1 MNLKSIF
8 ILSLFT
14 ISFVF
19 TAHFAATA
27 RAADAEDG
35 FKPIFNGKDLDGWDG
50 NPDFWSVK
58 DGAITG
64 QTTKEKPTR
73 GNTFIVWRQGELDDF
88 ELRLDYK
95 IIGGNSGIQYRSFK
109 ADGPD
114 EWRIGG
120 YQADFEAGD
129 TFSGICYGERFRG
142 ILSLRGK
149 KTILTVG
156 DDGKLKKEVEDFAKD
171 ADIAKAIKKEDWNS
185 YRIVA
190 RNFNLT
196 HYINGVKTTQVIDRD
211 RKTRRAEGLLAL
223 QLHAGPPM
231 NVQFKNI
238 RIKELTKR
246 NRNETNTKKG
256 ENKNK

>member
-1 MNLKSIF
+1 MKKTITTLGLAALVFVGQAVAAEKGFETIFDGKTLK
-8 ILSLFT
+8 
-14 ISFVF
+14 
-19 TAHFAATA
+19 
-27 RAADAEDG
+27 G
-35 FKPIFNGKDLDGWDG
+35 WNGDPK
-50 NPDFWSVK
+50 FWSVK

-64 QTTKEKPTR
+64 KTTKENPTK
-73 GNTFIVWRQGELDDF
+73 GNTFIIWDGKTGNFD
-88 ELRLDYK
+88 LRLDYK

-149 KTILTVG
+149 KTTLTVG

-190 RNFNLT
+190 RNFSLT

-211 RKTRRAEGLLAL
+211 RKTRRADGLLAL

-238 RIKELTKR
+238 RIKELQKR
-246 NRNETNTKKG
+246 NRNEANTKKS

>member
-1 MNLKSIF
+1 MKKTITTLGLAALVFVGQAVAAEKGFETIFDGKTLK
-8 ILSLFT
+8 
-14 ISFVF
+14 
-19 TAHFAATA
+19 
-27 RAADAEDG
+27 G
-35 FKPIFNGKDLDGWDG
+35 WNGDPK
-50 NPDFWSVK
+50 FWSVK
-58 DGAITG
+58 DAAITG
-64 QTTKEKPTR
+64 KTTKENPTK
-73 GNTFIVWRQGELDDF
+73 GNTFIIWEGKTGNFD
-88 ELRLDYK
+88 LRLDYK

-149 KTILTVG
+149 KTTLTVG

-190 RNFNLT
+190 RNFSLT

-238 RIKELTKR
+238 RIKELQKR
-246 NRNETNTKKG
+246 NRNEANTKKS

>member
-1 MNLKSIF
+1 MKKIITTMGLAA
-8 ILSLFT
+8 
-14 ISFVF
+14 FVF
-19 TAHFAATA
+19 AGQAVAA
-27 RAADAEDG
+27 EKGFEKIFDG
-35 FKPIFNGKDLDGWDG
+35 KTLKGWNG
-50 NPDFWSVK
+50 NPKFWSVQ

-64 QTTKEKPTR
+64 QTTKENPTK
-73 GNTFIVWRQGELDDF
+73 GNTFIIWEGKTGNFD
-88 ELRLDYK
+88 LRLDYK

-149 KTILTVG
+149 KTTLTVG
-156 DDGKLKKEVEDFAKD
+156 DDGKLKKEVEEFAKD

-196 HYINGVKTTQVIDRD
+196 HYINDVKTTQVVDHD
-211 RKTRRAEGLLAL
+211 RKTRRADGLLAL

-231 NVQFKNI
+231 TVQFKNI
-238 RIKELTKR
+238 RIKELPKR
-246 NRNETNTKKG
+246 ARKAGNAKEGSN
-256 ENKNK
+256 NKNK

>member
-1 MNLKSIF
+1 MKKTITTLGLAALVFVGQAVAAEKGFETIFDGKTLK
-8 ILSLFT
+8 
-14 ISFVF
+14 
-19 TAHFAATA
+19 
-27 RAADAEDG
+27 G
-35 FKPIFNGKDLDGWDG
+35 WNGDPK
-50 NPDFWSVK
+50 FWSVK

-64 QTTKEKPTR
+64 KTTKENPTK
-73 GNTFIVWRQGELDDF
+73 GNTFIIWEGKTGNFD
-88 ELRLDYK
+88 LRLDYK
-95 IIGGNSGIQYRSFK
+95 IIGGNSGIKYRSFK

-149 KTILTVG
+149 KTTLTVG
-156 DDGKLKKEVEDFAKD
+156 DDGKLKKEVEEFAKD

-196 HYINGVKTTQVIDRD
+196 HYINDVKTTQVVDHD
-211 RKTRRAEGLLAL
+211 RKTRRADGLLAL

-231 NVQFKNI
+231 TVQFKNI
-238 RIKELTKR
+238 RIKELPKR
-246 NRNETNTKKG
+246 ARKAGNAKEGSN
-256 ENKNK
+256 NKNK

>member
-1 MNLKSIF
+1 MKKNMTILGLAALVFAFAGQALAADLGKGFKSIF
-8 ILSLFT
+8 
-14 ISFVF
+14 
-19 TAHFAATA
+19 
-27 RAADAEDG
+27 DG
-35 FKPIFNGKDLDGWDG
+35 KTLKGWNGDPK
-50 NPDFWSVK
+50 FWSVQ

-64 QTTKEKPTR
+64 KTTKENPTK
-73 GNTFIVWRQGELDDF
+73 GNTFIIWEGKTGNFD
-88 ELRLDYK
+88 LRLDYK

-190 RNFNLT
+190 RNFTLT

-238 RIKELTKR
+238 RIKELPKR

>member
-1 MNLKSIF
+1 MKKNMTILGLAALVFAFAGQALAADAGKGFKSIF
-8 ILSLFT
+8 
-14 ISFVF
+14 
-19 TAHFAATA
+19 
-27 RAADAEDG
+27 DG
-35 FKPIFNGKDLDGWDG
+35 KTLKGWNGDPK
-50 NPDFWSVK
+50 FWSVQ

-64 QTTKEKPTR
+64 KTTKENPTK
-73 GNTFIVWRQGELDDF
+73 GNTFIIWEGKTGNFD
-88 ELRLDYK
+88 LRLDYK

-149 KTILTVG
+149 KTTLTVG
-156 DDGKLKKEVEDFAKD
+156 DDGKLKKEVEEFAKD

-238 RIKELTKR
+238 RIKELPKR
-246 NRNETNTKKG
+246 NRNETNTKKSG
-256 ENKNK
+256 NKNK

>member
-1 MNLKSIF
+1 MKKNMTILGLAALVFAFAGQALAADAGKGFKSIF
-8 ILSLFT
+8 
-14 ISFVF
+14 
-19 TAHFAATA
+19 
-27 RAADAEDG
+27 DG
-35 FKPIFNGKDLDGWDG
+35 KTLKGWNGDPK
-50 NPDFWSVK
+50 FWSVQ

-64 QTTKEKPTR
+64 KTTKENPTK
-73 GNTFIVWRQGELDDF
+73 GNTFIIWEGKTGNFD
-88 ELRLDYK
+88 LRLDYK

-149 KTILTVG
+149 KTTLTVG
-156 DDGKLKKEVEDFAKD
+156 DDGKLKKEVEEFAKD

-190 RNFNLT
+190 RNFNLS
-196 HYINGVKTTQVIDRD
+196 HYINDVKTTQVVDHD
-211 RKTRRAEGLLAL
+211 RKTRRADGLLAL

-231 NVQFKNI
+231 TVQFKNI
-238 RIKELTKR
+238 RIKELPKR
-246 NRNETNTKKG
+246 ARKAGNAK
-256 ENKNK
+256 

>member
-1 MNLKSIF
+1 MKKIITTMGLAA
-8 ILSLFT
+8 
-14 ISFVF
+14 FVF
-19 TAHFAATA
+19 SGQAFAA
-27 RAADAEDG
+27 EKGFGKIFDG
-35 FKPIFNGKDLDGWDG
+35 KTLKGWNG
-50 NPDFWSVK
+50 NPKFWSVK

-64 QTTKEKPTR
+64 QTTKDNPTK
-73 GNTFIVWRQGELDDF
+73 GNTFIIWEGKTGDF
-88 ELRLDYK
+88 DLRLDYK

-149 KTILTVG
+149 KTTLTVG
-156 DDGKLKKEVEDFAKD
+156 DDGKLKKEVEEFSKD

-196 HYINGVKTTQVIDRD
+196 HYINDVKTTQVVDRD
-211 RKTRRAEGLLAL
+211 RKTRRADGLLAL

-231 NVQFKNI
+231 TVQFKNI
-238 RIKELTKR
+238 RIKELPKR
-246 NRNETNTKKG
+246 ARKAGNAKKG
-256 ENKNK
+256 SNNKNK

>member
-1 MNLKSIF
+1 MKKIITTMGLAAFVLAGQAVAAEKGFEKIFDGKTLK
-8 ILSLFT
+8 
-14 ISFVF
+14 
-19 TAHFAATA
+19 
-27 RAADAEDG
+27 
-35 FKPIFNGKDLDGWDG
+35 GWNG
-50 NPDFWSVK
+50 NPKFWSVK

-64 QTTKEKPTR
+64 QTTKENPTK
-73 GNTFIVWRQGELDDF
+73 GNTFIIWEGKTGNFD
-88 ELRLDYK
+88 LRLDYK

-149 KTILTVG
+149 KTTLTVG
-156 DDGKLKKEVEDFAKD
+156 DDGKLKKEVEEFAKD

-196 HYINGVKTTQVIDRD
+196 HYINDVKTTQVVDHD
-211 RKTRRAEGLLAL
+211 RKTRRADGLLAL

-231 NVQFKNI
+231 TVQFKNI
-238 RIKELTKR
+238 RIKELPKR
-246 NRNETNTKKG
+246 ARKAGNAKEGSN
-256 ENKNK
+256 NKNK

>member
-1 MNLKSIF
+1 MTILGLAALVFAFAGQALAADAGKGFKSIF
-8 ILSLFT
+8 
-14 ISFVF
+14 
-19 TAHFAATA
+19 
-27 RAADAEDG
+27 DG
-35 FKPIFNGKDLDGWDG
+35 KTLKGWNGDPK
-50 NPDFWSVK
+50 FWSVQ

-64 QTTKEKPTR
+64 KTTKENPTK
-73 GNTFIVWRQGELDDF
+73 GNTFIIWEGKTGNFD
-88 ELRLDYK
+88 LRLDYK

-238 RIKELTKR
+238 RIKELPKR
-246 NRNETNTKKG
+246 NRNETNTKKSG
-256 ENKNK
+256 NKNK

>member
-1 MNLKSIF
+1 MKKIITTMGLAA
-8 ILSLFT
+8 
-14 ISFVF
+14 FVF
-19 TAHFAATA
+19 AGQAVAA
-27 RAADAEDG
+27 EKGFEKIFDG
-35 FKPIFNGKDLDGWDG
+35 KTLKGWNG
-50 NPDFWSVK
+50 NPKFWSVK

-64 QTTKEKPTR
+64 QTTKENPTK
-73 GNTFIVWRQGELDDF
+73 GNTFIIWEGKTGDF
-88 ELRLDYK
+88 DLRLDYK

-149 KTILTVG
+149 KTTLTVG
-156 DDGKLKKEVEDFAKD
+156 DDGKLKKEVEEFSKD

-196 HYINGVKTTQVIDRD
+196 HYINDVKTTQVVDHD
-211 RKTRRAEGLLAL
+211 KKTRRADGLLAL

-231 NVQFKNI
+231 TVQFKNI
-238 RIKELTKR
+238 RIKELPKR
-246 NRNETNTKKG
+246 ARKAGNAKEGSN
-256 ENKNK
+256 NKNK

>member
-1 MNLKSIF
+1 MKKNMTILGLAALVFAFAGQALAADAGKGFKSIF
-8 ILSLFT
+8 
-14 ISFVF
+14 
-19 TAHFAATA
+19 
-27 RAADAEDG
+27 DG
-35 FKPIFNGKDLDGWDG
+35 KTLKGWNGDPK
-50 NPDFWSVK
+50 FWSVQ

-64 QTTKEKPTR
+64 KTTKENPTK
-73 GNTFIVWRQGELDDF
+73 GNTFIIWEGKTGNFD
-88 ELRLDYK
+88 LRLDYK

-156 DDGKLKKEVEDFAKD
+156 EDGKLKKEVEDFAKD
-171 ADIAKAIKKEDWNS
+171 ADIAKAIKKEAWNS

-238 RIKELTKR
+238 RIKELPKR

>member
-1 MNLKSIF
+1 MKKIITTMGLAA
-8 ILSLFT
+8 
-14 ISFVF
+14 FVF
-19 TAHFAATA
+19 AGQAVAAEK
-27 RAADAEDG
+27 DFKKIFDG
-35 FKPIFNGKDLDGWDG
+35 KTLKGWNG
-50 NPDFWSVK
+50 NPKFWSVK
-58 DGAITG
+58 DGAMTG
-64 QTTKEKPTR
+64 QTTKENPTK
-73 GNTFIVWRQGELDDF
+73 GNTFIIWEGKTGDF
-88 ELRLDYK
+88 DLRLDYK

-129 TFSGICYGERFRG
+129 TYSGICYGERFRG

-149 KTILTVG
+149 KTTLTVG
-156 DDGKLKKEVEDFAKD
+156 DDGKLKKEVEEFAKD

-196 HYINGVKTTQVIDRD
+196 HYINDVKTTQVVERD
-211 RKTRRAEGLLAL
+211 RKTRRADGLLAL

-231 NVQFKNI
+231 TVHFKNI
-238 RIKELTKR
+238 RIKALPKR
-246 NRNETNTKKG
+246 AR
-256 ENKNK
+256 

>member
-1 MNLKSIF
+1 MTILGLAALVFAFAGQALAADAGKGFKSIF
-8 ILSLFT
+8 AGKTLK
-14 ISFVF
+14 
-19 TAHFAATA
+19 
-27 RAADAEDG
+27 G
-35 FKPIFNGKDLDGWDG
+35 WNGDPK
-50 NPDFWSVK
+50 FWSVQ
-58 DGAITG
+58 DGDISG
-64 QTTKEKPTR
+64 KTTKENPTK
-73 GNTFIVWRQGELDDF
+73 GNTFIIWEGKPGNFD
-88 ELRLDYK
+88 LRLDYK

-238 RIKELTKR
+238 RIKELPKR

>member
-1 MNLKSIF
+1 MKKIITTMGLAAFVLAGQAVAAEKGFEKIFDGKTLK
-8 ILSLFT
+8 
-14 ISFVF
+14 
-19 TAHFAATA
+19 
-27 RAADAEDG
+27 
-35 FKPIFNGKDLDGWDG
+35 GWNG
-50 NPDFWSVK
+50 NPKLWSVK

-64 QTTKEKPTR
+64 QTTKENPTK
-73 GNTFIVWRQGELDDF
+73 GNTFIIWEGKTGNFD
-88 ELRLDYK
+88 LRLDYK

-129 TFSGICYGERFRG
+129 TYSGICYGERFRG

-149 KTILTVG
+149 KTTLTVG
-156 DDGKLKKEVEDFAKD
+156 DDGKLKKEVEEFAKD

-196 HYINGVKTTQVIDRD
+196 HYINDVKTTQVVDRD
-211 RKTRRAEGLLAL
+211 TKTRRADGLLAL

-231 NVQFKNI
+231 TVQFKNI
-238 RIKELTKR
+238 RIKELPKR
-246 NRNETNTKKG
+246 ARKAGNAKEGSN
-256 ENKNK
+256 NKNK

>member
-1 MNLKSIF
+1 MTILGLAALVFAFAGQALAADLGKGFKSIF
-8 ILSLFT
+8 
-14 ISFVF
+14 
-19 TAHFAATA
+19 
-27 RAADAEDG
+27 DG
-35 FKPIFNGKDLDGWDG
+35 KTLKGWNGDPK
-50 NPDFWSVK
+50 FWSVQ

-64 QTTKEKPTR
+64 KTTKENPTK
-73 GNTFIVWRQGELDDF
+73 GNTFIIWEGKTGNFD
-88 ELRLDYK
+88 LRLDYK

-238 RIKELTKR
+238 RIKELPKR

>member
-1 MNLKSIF
+1 MTILGLAALVFAFAGQALAADLGKGFKSIF
-8 ILSLFT
+8 
-14 ISFVF
+14 
-19 TAHFAATA
+19 
-27 RAADAEDG
+27 DG
-35 FKPIFNGKDLDGWDG
+35 KTLKGWNGDPK
-50 NPDFWSVK
+50 FWSIQ

-64 QTTKEKPTR
+64 KTTKENPTK
-73 GNTFIVWRQGELDDF
+73 GNTFIIWEGKTGNFD
-88 ELRLDYK
+88 LRLDYK

-238 RIKELTKR
+238 RIKELPKR

>member
-1 MNLKSIF
+1 MKKNMTILGLAALVFAFAGQALAADAGKGFKSIF
-8 ILSLFT
+8 
-14 ISFVF
+14 
-19 TAHFAATA
+19 
-27 RAADAEDG
+27 DG
-35 FKPIFNGKDLDGWDG
+35 KTLKGWNGDPK
-50 NPDFWSVK
+50 FWSVQ

-64 QTTKEKPTR
+64 KTTKENPTK
-73 GNTFIVWRQGELDDF
+73 GNTFIIWKGKTGNFD
-88 ELRLDYK
+88 LRLDYK

-238 RIKELTKR
+238 RIKELPKR

>member
-1 MNLKSIF
+1 MKKIITTLGLAALVFVGQAVAAEKGFETIFDGKTLK
-8 ILSLFT
+8 
-14 ISFVF
+14 
-19 TAHFAATA
+19 
-27 RAADAEDG
+27 G
-35 FKPIFNGKDLDGWDG
+35 WNGDPK
-50 NPDFWSVK
+50 FWSVK

-64 QTTKEKPTR
+64 KTTKENPTK
-73 GNTFIVWRQGELDDF
+73 GNTFIIWDGKTGNFD
-88 ELRLDYK
+88 LRLDYK

-149 KTILTVG
+149 KTTLTVG

-190 RNFNLT
+190 RNFSLT

-238 RIKELTKR
+238 RIKELQKR
-246 NRNETNTKKG
+246 NRNEANTKKS

>member
-1 MNLKSIF
+1 MKKNMTILGLAALVFAFAGQALAADAGKGFKSIF
-8 ILSLFT
+8 
-14 ISFVF
+14 
-19 TAHFAATA
+19 
-27 RAADAEDG
+27 DG
-35 FKPIFNGKDLDGWDG
+35 KTLKGWNGDPK
-50 NPDFWSVK
+50 FWSVQ

-64 QTTKEKPTR
+64 KTTKENPTK
-73 GNTFIVWRQGELDDF
+73 GNTFIIWEGKTGNFD
-88 ELRLDYK
+88 LRLDYK

-238 RIKELTKR
+238 RIKELSKR

-256 ENKNK
+256 EHTNK

>member
-1 MNLKSIF
+1 MKKNMTILGLAALVFAFAGQALAADAGKGFKSIF
-8 ILSLFT
+8 
-14 ISFVF
+14 
-19 TAHFAATA
+19 
-27 RAADAEDG
+27 DG
-35 FKPIFNGKDLDGWDG
+35 KTLKGWNGDPK
-50 NPDFWSVK
+50 FWSVQN
-58 DGAITG
+58 GAITG
-64 QTTKEKPTR
+64 KTTKENPTK
-73 GNTFIVWRQGELDDF
+73 GNTFIIWEGKTGNFD
-88 ELRLDYK
+88 LRLDYK

-238 RIKELTKR
+238 RIKELPKR

>member
-1 MNLKSIF
+1 MKKTITTLGLAALVFVGQAVAAEKGFETIFDGKTLK
-8 ILSLFT
+8 
-14 ISFVF
+14 
-19 TAHFAATA
+19 
-27 RAADAEDG
+27 G
-35 FKPIFNGKDLDGWDG
+35 WNGDPK
-50 NPDFWSVK
+50 FWSVK

-64 QTTKEKPTR
+64 KTTKENPTK
-73 GNTFIVWRQGELDDF
+73 GNTFIIWEGKTGNFD
-88 ELRLDYK
+88 LRLDYK

-149 KTILTVG
+149 KTTLTVG
-156 DDGKLKKEVEDFAKD
+156 DDGKLKKEVEEFAKD

-190 RNFNLT
+190 RNFSLT

-238 RIKELTKR
+238 RIKELQKR

-256 ENKNK
+256 GNKNK